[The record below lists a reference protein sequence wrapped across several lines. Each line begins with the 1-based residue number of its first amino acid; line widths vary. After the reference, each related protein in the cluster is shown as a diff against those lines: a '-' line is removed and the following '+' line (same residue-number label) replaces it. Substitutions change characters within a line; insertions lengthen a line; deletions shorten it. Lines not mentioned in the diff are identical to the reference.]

1 MRILSSKKS
10 GIVVSLDGMDLG
22 FANWLVA
29 RLLEEKDVSFA
40 AADYDHPL
48 TANPVLRVRGEDAKK
63 SLLKAL
69 EAAQKQV
76 REFEKALS

>member
-1 MRILSSKKS
+1 
-10 GIVVSLDGMDLG
+10 MDLG

-29 RLLEEKDVSFA
+29 RLLEDKDVSFA

-48 TANPVLRVRGEDAKK
+48 TANPVLRVKAEDAKK

-69 EAAQKQV
+69 EAARKQA
-76 REFEKALS
+76 RDFEKALS